1 MRKNIKR
8 MKLYHHP
15 ERIYN
20 ELGIA
25 GLKKDVTLKIED
37 ISQYDQYHYLGTESV
52 DEAIRGLTIDATTK
66 VFDVGSGVGGP
77 ARYIAEK
84 TGAYVTAL
92 ELQPDL
98 NATAQ
103 SLTQQCGLTDLVTHL
118 CGNILEFTEED
129 YKYDA
134 LVSWLVFLHIPDRS
148 SLLKKCNNILK
159 ANGKMFIE
167 DFYKRGEFDKEE
179 LRILSEDVY
188 CNYLPTLEEYRVQL
202 TANGFS
208 KIELVDMTERWS
220 VFVKERFNKFI
231 ENRERHIKVNGIE
244 IVEGLE
250 DFYQKIVGLF
260 NGRKLGGVRIVAQK
274 E

>member
-1 MRKNIKR
+1 MKENIKT

-15 ERIYN
+15 NRIYN
-20 ELGIA
+20 ELEKVGYEKDTP
-25 GLKKDVTLKIED
+25 LKTED
-37 ISQYDQYHYLGTESV
+37 ISRYDQYHYLGTESV
-52 DEAIRGLTIDATTK
+52 DEAIKVLTIDATTK

-84 TGAYVTAL
+84 TGANVTAL

-103 SLTQQCGLTDLVTHL
+103 SLTKQCGLADLVTHL
-118 CGNILEFTEED
+118 CGNILDFSKEDSEF
-129 YKYDA
+129 DA

-159 ANGKMFIE
+159 TNGKMFIE

-202 TANGFS
+202 TTNGFS
-208 KIELVDMTERWS
+208 IIEFTDMTERWS
-220 VFVKERFNKFI
+220 LFVKERFNKFI

-250 DFYQKIVGLF
+250 DFYQKIVRLF